1 MHEIHKKARKWI
13 MDDDLRS
20 YSLRLTTVILANSR
34 VDFFNEHVDT
44 LLYAELFSKPKL
56 KSYVYECTLQFLRGR
71 FYMDTLVNAR
81 ARAYGTFTTAKSF
94 SFLTRPVDDENRIT
108 VEERMK
114 SLIDRVFVKRKGN
127 IGVENLDLCVDIVV
141 QIAAAR
147 YFLILFF
154 FFLLLFYLH
163 FFC

>member
-1 MHEIHKKARKWI
+1 
-13 MDDDLRS
+13 
-20 YSLRLTTVILANSR
+20 
-34 VDFFNEHVDT
+34 
-44 LLYAELFSKPKL
+44 
-56 KSYVYECTLQFLRGR
+56 
-71 FYMDTLVNAR
+71 MDTLVNAR